1 MGEVCDGQRS
11 VPSEQTKTHTLIDLH
26 KVEFSPVWLG
36 VWRCSSVFLQIIY
49 FEKNVVLV
57 RGRLRSRLKFGF
69 LVEFPFRALR
79 RSYTIHGGI
88 CRVYLIN
95 NIIKVLK
102 LAKV

>member
-1 MGEVCDGQRS
+1 MF
-11 VPSEQTKTHTLIDLH
+11 LH
-26 KVEFSPVWLG
+26 
-36 VWRCSSVFLQIIY
+36 IIY
-49 FEKNVVLV
+49 FEKNIVLGS
-57 RGRLRSRLKFGF
+57 GRLRSRLKFGF
-69 LVEFPFRALR
+69 LLELPSCALR

>member
-1 MGEVCDGQRS
+1 M
-11 VPSEQTKTHTLIDLH
+11 
-26 KVEFSPVWLG
+26 
-36 VWRCSSVFLQIIY
+36 FLQIIY
-49 FEKNVVLV
+49 LEKNVVLV

-69 LVEFPFRALR
+69 LLEFPSHALR

>member
-1 MGEVCDGQRS
+1 M
-11 VPSEQTKTHTLIDLH
+11 
-26 KVEFSPVWLG
+26 
-36 VWRCSSVFLQIIY
+36 FLQIIY
-49 FEKNVVLV
+49 FEKNIVLGS
-57 RGRLRSRLKFGF
+57 GRLRSRLKFGF
-69 LVEFPFRALR
+69 LLELPSYALR